1 MKFQENVKGLT
12 ASQLLAGSDPMKFPL
27 NFFEILPDPSRDQP
41 RPLKNLQKAGGNCR
55 GTPESSESRGGQ
67 NSGSKSSKNRSPKN
81 GVDEEIGS
89 T

>member
-12 ASQLLAGSDPMKFPL
+12 ASQLPAGSDPMKFPL
-27 NFFEILPDPSRDQP
+27 NFLEILPDPSRDQP

-67 NSGSKSSKNRSPKN
+67 KSGSKSSKNRSPKN